1 MKKISTVIFDVDGTL
16 LNTEQLWGEAWQ
28 MIADR
33 YDCPSFR
40 HDYVTG
46 ISGKQLEKVLKEH
59 TPDIPDEQ
67 REKMLKEARE
77 TGMSL
82 IREHVQALP
91 GVMETLQ
98 ELKKDGYRLA
108 VATSTPRSL
117 TMERLA
123 KTDLLPWFEE
133 MICGDEV
140 SAKKPDP
147 EIYEKIMAKMHV
159 SAAETAVIE
168 DTSFGVEA
176 AWRAGCDVIMVPSV
190 NPASQADRQRAVK
203 TVSGMSPALAEI
215 RTLYAPAG
223 Q

>member
-98 ELKKDGYRLA
+98 ELKKDGYRLEIEA
-108 VATSTPRSL
+108 GTEDGSYTVRKWKITR
-117 TMERLA
+117 E
-123 KTDLLPWFEE
+123 WVQ
-133 MICGDEV
+133 DE
-140 SAKKPDP
+140 
-147 EIYEKIMAKMHV
+147 H
-159 SAAETAVIE
+159 IE
-168 DTSFGVEA
+168 GL
-176 AWRAGCDVIMVPSV
+176 WP
-190 NPASQADRQRAVK
+190 
-203 TVSGMSPALAEI
+203 
-215 RTLYAPAG
+215 G